1 MGLLRMGHDLFS
13 SGLRGLLFKSNKGV
27 SGKVKNAIKGLRYT
41 LSNSVKGSKDEFLSI
56 PFFM

>member
-27 SGKVKNAIKGLRYT
+27 SGKVKTIKGLRYT